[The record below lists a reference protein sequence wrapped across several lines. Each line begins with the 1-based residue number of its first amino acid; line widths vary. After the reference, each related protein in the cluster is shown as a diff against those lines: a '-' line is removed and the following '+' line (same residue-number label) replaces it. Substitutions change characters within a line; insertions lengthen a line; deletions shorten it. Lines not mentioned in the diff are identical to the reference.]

1 VTRRTQAERSE
12 GTRAAL
18 LSAARG
24 LFAERGYAGVSTE
37 DIVAAAAV
45 TRGAL
50 YHHYRDKR
58 DLFRAVFEQLEADL
72 AARLAVAG
80 GDAPDAYT
88 AIDRG
93 VVAFLDAC
101 LEQDVARIAL
111 LDAPGV
117 LGWQTWR
124 EIEARYGLG
133 LVAAALTAAVEDGL
147 VAAQPIEPL
156 AHALFGALT
165 EMALL
170 IANATDQAAAR
181 RDAEIVLRGLIAGL
195 LRPPADRG
203 RPSPRRS

>member
-1 VTRRTQAERSE
+1 VTRRTQVERSE

-58 DLFRAVFEQLEADL
+58 DLFRAVFEQLEAEL
-72 AARLAVAG
+72 AARLAGAG
-80 GDAPDAYT
+80 GDTTDAYT
-88 AIDRG
+88 ALDRG

-101 LEQDVARIAL
+101 MEQDVARIAL

-117 LGWQTWR
+117 LGWQQWR

-133 LVAAALTAAVEDGL
+133 LVTAALTAAAGEGL
-147 VAAQPIEPL
+147 LAAQPVEPL
-156 AHALFGALT
+156 AHALFGALS

-170 IANATDQAAAR
+170 IANAADRAAAR
-181 RDAEIVLRGLIAGL
+181 RDAETTLRRLVAAL
-195 LRPPADRG
+195 LQ
-203 RPSPRRS
+203 PR

>member
-1 VTRRTQAERSE
+1 MGRSQAERSE

-18 LSAARG
+18 LAAARG

-37 DIVAAAAV
+37 DVVTAAGV

-72 AARLAVAG
+72 VARLAGSVTEAA
-80 GDAPDAYT
+80 DART
-88 AIDRG
+88 TIDRG
-93 VVAFLDAC
+93 MAAFLDAC
-101 LEQDVARIAL
+101 LEPEVARIAL

-117 LGWQTWR
+117 LGWQQWR
-124 EIEARYGLG
+124 EIETRYGLG
-133 LVAAALTAAVEDGL
+133 LVTAVLAAAVQEGL
-147 VAAQPIEPL
+147 VAPQPVEPL

-170 IANATDQAAAR
+170 IANATDRPAAR
-181 RDAEIVLRGLIAGL
+181 RDAGTALRTLVSGL
-195 LRPPADRG
+195 LR
-203 RPSPRRS
+203 RP

>member
-1 VTRRTQAERSE
+1 MTRRTQAERSE

-18 LSAARG
+18 LAAARG

-58 DLFRAVFEQLEADL
+58 DLFRAVFEQLEAEL
-72 AARLAVAG
+72 VARLAGAA
-80 GDAPDAYT
+80 GDAGDAYT

-93 VVAFLDAC
+93 LVAFLDAC
-101 LEQDVARIAL
+101 LEPDVARIAL

-117 LGWQTWR
+117 LGWQQWR

-133 LVAAALTAAVEDGL
+133 LVTAALAAAAAEGLL
-147 VAAQPIEPL
+147 VAQPVEPL
-156 AHALFGALT
+156 AHALFGALA

-170 IANATDQAAAR
+170 IANAADQAAAR
-181 RDAEIVLRGLIAGL
+181 RDAETALRRLVAGL
-195 LRPPADRG
+195 LRPAPPP
-203 RPSPRRS
+203 PSRRS

>member
-1 VTRRTQAERSE
+1 MGRSQAERSE

-18 LSAARG
+18 LAAARG

-37 DIVAAAAV
+37 DVVTAAGV

-72 AARLAVAG
+72 VARLAGSVTEAA
-80 GDAPDAYT
+80 DART

-93 VVAFLDAC
+93 MAAFLDAC
-101 LEQDVARIAL
+101 LEPEVARIAL

-117 LGWQTWR
+117 LGWQQWR
-124 EIEARYGLG
+124 EIETRYGLG
-133 LVAAALTAAVEDGL
+133 LVTAVLAAAVQEGL
-147 VAAQPIEPL
+147 VAPQPVEPL

-170 IANATDQAAAR
+170 IANAADRPSAR
-181 RDAEIVLRGLIAGL
+181 RDAGTALRALVSGL
-195 LRPPADRG
+195 LR
-203 RPSPRRS
+203 RP

>member
-1 VTRRTQAERSE
+1 MGRSQAERSE

-18 LSAARG
+18 LAAARG

-37 DIVAAAAV
+37 DVVTAAGV

-72 AARLAVAG
+72 VARLAGSVTEAA
-80 GDAPDAYT
+80 DART
-88 AIDRG
+88 TIDRG
-93 VVAFLDAC
+93 MAAFLDAC
-101 LEQDVARIAL
+101 LEPEVARIAL

-117 LGWQTWR
+117 LGWQQWR
-124 EIEARYGLG
+124 EIETRYGLG
-133 LVAAALTAAVEDGL
+133 LVTAVLAAAVQEGL
-147 VAAQPIEPL
+147 VAPQPVEPL

-170 IANATDQAAAR
+170 IANATDRPAAR
-181 RDAEIVLRGLIAGL
+181 RDAGTALRALVSGL
-195 LRPPADRG
+195 LR
-203 RPSPRRS
+203 RP

>member
-1 VTRRTQAERSE
+1 VSRRTQAERSE

-18 LSAARG
+18 LAAARG

-58 DLFRAVFEQLEADL
+58 DLFQAVFEQLEADL
-72 AARLAVAG
+72 VARLAGAV
-80 GDAPDAYT
+80 GDATDAYT

-93 VVAFLDAC
+93 LVAFLDAC

-117 LGWQTWR
+117 LGWQQWR

-133 LVAAALTAAVEDGL
+133 LVTAVLSAAVEEGL
-147 VAAQPIEPL
+147 VAPQPVEPL
-156 AHALFGALT
+156 AHALGGALT

-170 IANATDQAAAR
+170 IANADDRAAAR
-181 RDAEIVLRGLIAGL
+181 RDAETALRNLVAGL
-195 LRPPADRG
+195 LR
-203 RPSPRRS
+203 RPEP